1 MRNVIGWLSA
11 VSCLCL
17 TPLAV
22 RAGSERGIGTLERA
36 RSWLE
41 AKAAEIIPKARRQMD
56 DGTTG
61 YVPQAGSNYDAVWLR
76 DYYYALEARLIPSGD
91 IVPLARVFLNA
102 ISPEG
107 YAVDCVRYSGEPIY
121 KPGYGSMGE
130 NAVAD
135 GPQFTVNV
143 VFESWR
149 QTGDSG
155 LIAADVLD
163 RLIKTLPTLPRDPA
177 AESELVW
184 IDPARAWDR
193 CPYGFT
199 DSVRKQGYCFFES
212 LLDIQASMNLA
223 TMLDAANRPAD
234 AERFRTHAA
243 TVRGQVN
250 ERFWDESVGLYRAAT
265 VQCREHD
272 VWGSAFAV
280 WLDAAPPERADR
292 IARFF
297 RDGYRGLVRC
307 GQVRHTLPG
316 VYWEKACARDSY
328 QNGGY
333 WGTPVGWFTYAL
345 ERVSPAAVDTLY
357 ADLVAYYGEHGA
369 CEWFFGS
376 TIAIPEGYV
385 ASVAQPL
392 VGLRRIVASR
402 TNEAVTVNGSG
413 TLAKEGGG
421 TFTVYGLPDGI
432 TSLDV
437 RDGTLAVLQ
446 GMMPSSAWFHADA
459 SRADTLTTVGENG
472 VTYVTRWNDAEG
484 GSVYAAAGTR
494 PFVNT
499 TAIPG
504 RAVIDFG
511 GFHYPTEGVEGYG
524 GYMDWSETD
533 TSIREVFMVVSDT
546 EDIADLPERLA
557 GNFLLGDSTAY
568 DFHRGLNLSLFIAF
582 TAEAIRNGLIEIDGA
597 PRAFDDPLPA
607 GFHLVHLRATGNV
620 RANAFARNRGFSWG
634 GLRIAEVI
642 VYNRELTDE
651 EACAASLYL
660 TGKWLKAGDPAAR
673 AFETLRVAANATL
686 DAAGMKEKAAD
697 VTCRGTIRAASLSA
711 ATIHLTSDGTNLS
724 NFVLDGR
731 FAAGAPG
738 TIIVEGEA
746 LQTGKQSDFAF
757 ATVGGCDDAAALSRW
772 RVEGEAIPKGWSAQL
787 VLLDGNRLAVRL
799 SADGLRM
806 QIR

>member
-11 VSCLCL
+11 VSYLCL

-22 RAGSERGIGTLERA
+22 NAGSGSGTLERA

-56 DGTTG
+56 DGTIG

-91 IVPLARVFLNA
+91 IVPLARTFLNA

-135 GPQFTVNV
+135 GSQFTVNV

-155 LIAADVLD
+155 LIASDVLD
-163 RLIKTLPTLPRDPA
+163 RLIKTLSTLPRNPA
-177 AESELVW
+177 EASELVW
-184 IDPARAWDR
+184 IDPSRVWDR

-223 TMLDAANRPAD
+223 TMLDAANRAAD

-243 TVRGQVN
+243 SVRGQVN

-280 WLDAAPPERADR
+280 WLDAVPPERVDR
-292 IARFF
+292 IARYF

-316 VYWEKACARDSY
+316 IYWEKACARDSY

-333 WGTPVGWFTYAL
+333 WGTPVGWFAYTL

-357 ADLVAYYGEHGA
+357 ADLVAYYGEYGV

-392 VGLRRIVASR
+392 VGLRRILAAR
-402 TNEAVTVNGSG
+402 TNDAVTVNGSG
-413 TLAKEGGG
+413 TLVKEGGG
-421 TFTVYGLPDGI
+421 AFTVYGLPDEI
-432 TSLDV
+432 TALEV
-437 RDGTLAVLQ
+437 RDGSLAVLQ
-446 GMMPSSAWFHADA
+446 GMLPSSAWFHVDA

-472 VTYVTRWNDAEG
+472 VNYVTRWNDAEG
-484 GSVYAAAGTR
+484 GTVYATAGTR

-504 RAVIDFG
+504 HAVIDFG
-511 GFHYPTEGVEGYG
+511 SFHYPTEGVQGYG
-524 GYMDWSETD
+524 GYMDWSATD
-533 TSIREVFMVVSDT
+533 TAIREVFMVVSDT
-546 EDIADLPERLA
+546 DDIANLPERLA
-557 GNFLLGDSTAY
+557 GNFLLGDSVAY
-568 DFHRGLNLSLFIAF
+568 DFHRGLNRSLFIAF
-582 TAEAIRNGLIEIDGA
+582 TAEAIRNGFIEIDGA
-597 PRAFDDPLPA
+597 ACGSEAPLPA
-607 GFHLVHLRATGNV
+607 GFHLVHLRTTGNV
-620 RANAFARNRGFSWG
+620 RANAFARNRGLSWG
-634 GLRIAEVI
+634 GLRIAEAI

-651 EACAASLYL
+651 EVRSALLYL
-660 TGKWLKAGDPAAR
+660 TGKWLKTGDPSAHT
-673 AFETLRVAANATL
+673 FEALRVAANATL
-686 DAAGMKEKAAD
+686 DVAGIKVKAGD
-697 VTCRGTIRAASLSA
+697 VTCLGTIRAALLSA
-711 ATIHLTSDGTNLS
+711 ATLHLTSDGSTLS
-724 NFVLDGR
+724 NFILDGR

-738 TIIVEGEA
+738 TIIVDGVM
-746 LQTGKQSDFAF
+746 LPKVKQGDFVF
-757 ATVGGCDDAAALSRW
+757 ATVGGCDDVAALSRW
-772 RVEGEAIPKGWSAQL
+772 RVEGDAIPKGWSAQP
-787 VLLDGNRLAVRL
+787 VVLDGNRLAVRL
-799 SADGLRM
+799 SADGLQM

>member
-1 MRNVIGWLSA
+1 MKNVIGWLSA

-22 RAGSERGIGTLERA
+22 NAGSGRGSGTLDRA
-36 RSWLE
+36 CSWLE

-56 DGTTG
+56 DGTIG

-149 QTGDSG
+149 QTDDSG
-155 LIAADVLD
+155 LVAPDVLD
-163 RLIKTLPTLPRDPA
+163 RLIQTLSTLPRNPA
-177 AESELVW
+177 EESELVW

-223 TMLDAANRPAD
+223 TMLDAADRAAD

-280 WLDAAPPERADR
+280 WLDAAPQERADR

-297 RDGYRGLVRC
+297 RDGYRGLVRY

-345 ERVSPAAVDTLY
+345 ERVAPAAVDTLY
-357 ADLVAYYGEHGA
+357 ADLVAYYDEHGA

-392 VGLRRIVASR
+392 VGLRRILTSR
-402 TNEAVTVNGSG
+402 TNEVVTVNGSG
-413 TLAKEGGG
+413 VLVKEGGG
-421 TFTVYGLPDGI
+421 TFSVYGLPDGI
-432 TSLDV
+432 TSLEV
-437 RDGTLAVLQ
+437 RDGTLALLQ

-472 VTYVTRWNDAEG
+472 VNYVTRWNDAEG
-484 GSVYAAAGTR
+484 GFVYAAAGTR

-504 RAVIDFG
+504 RTVIDFG
-511 GFHYPTEGVEGYG
+511 TFHYPTEGVQGYG
-524 GYMDWSETD
+524 GFMDWSATD

-546 EDIADLPERLA
+546 DDIADLPERLA
-557 GNFLLGDSTAY
+557 GNFLLGDSVAY
-568 DFHRGLNLSLFIAF
+568 DFHRGLNRSLFIAF
-582 TAEAIRNGLIEIDGA
+582 TAEAIRNGLIEIDGT

-607 GFHLVHLRATGNV
+607 GFHLVHLRTAGNV
-620 RANAFARNRGFSWG
+620 RANAFARNRGLSWG
-634 GLRIAEVI
+634 GLRISEAI

-651 EACAASLYL
+651 EARAASLYL
-660 TGKWLKAGDPAAR
+660 TGKWLKAGDPAAHV
-673 AFETLRVAANATL
+673 FETLRVAANATL
-686 DAAGMKEKAAD
+686 DVAGMKVKAAD
-697 VTCRGTIRAASLSA
+697 VTCRGTIRAALLSA
-711 ATIHLTSDGTNLS
+711 ATIHLTSDGANLS
-724 NFVLDGR
+724 NFVLNGR
-731 FAAGAPG
+731 FAAGDPG
-738 TIIVEGEA
+738 TIIVEGAA
-746 LQTGKQSDFAF
+746 LQPVKCVDLAF

-772 RVEGEAIPKGWSAQL
+772 RVEGEAIPNGWSAQL

-799 SADGLRM
+799 STDGLRV